1 MLLPNVSPR
10 VGKAD
15 DDGGGADS
23 EDGDV
28 DEG

>member
-1 MLLPNVSPR
+1 MLPNDSPR

-15 DDGGGADS
+15 DDGGGTDS

>member
-1 MLLPNVSPR
+1 MLPIVSPR

-28 DEG
+28 DEGG